1 MMTVIET
8 EKRKSNKKIV
18 VRECT
23 NEQIWDAIGS
33 YGALVITEDMIYII
47 EEMSR
52 CKDYIF
58 IIHARK
64 ILTRDI
70 RSKDIDMKYAAMS
83 DLKKIGISI
92 NENIATARVIELMM
106 LTQPDDIYHIYCT
119 YISHEDIQYIL
130 PLIDE
135 SISTVIPIVV
145 GKSQINTLSFYLS
158 WDISQL
164 V

>member
-1 MMTVIET
+1 MTVIET

-18 VRECT
+18 VREYT

-33 YGALVITEDMIYII
+33 YCALVITEDMIYII
-47 EEMSR
+47 EEMLR

-58 IIHARK
+58 INHARK

-70 RSKDIDMKYAAMS
+70 RSKDICEIKSAAIS
-83 DLKKIGISI
+83 DLKKIGISV

-106 LTQPDDIYHIYCT
+106 LTQPDDIYHIYMQ
-119 YISHEDIQYIL
+119 YIPYEEIQYIL
-130 PLIDE
+130 PLTDE
-135 SISTVIPIVV
+135 SMEDVISIR
-145 GKSQINTLSFYLS
+145 GEINTLSFYLS